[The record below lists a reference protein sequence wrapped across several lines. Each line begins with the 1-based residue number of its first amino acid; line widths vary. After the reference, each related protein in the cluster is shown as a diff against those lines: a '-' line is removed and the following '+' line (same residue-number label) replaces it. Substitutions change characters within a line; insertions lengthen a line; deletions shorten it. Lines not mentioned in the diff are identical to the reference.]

1 MFGMGAIKPNRSRK
15 IVANILNGLAD
26 VLAPKTNTKGIK
38 KVDNIV
44 KKTINEVTDNSS
56 NYGNTIKKAGSSVDK
71 DIKNVPDNKP
81 MTADM
86 YFKNIGGYGFKN
98 YRGEY

>member
-38 KVDNIV
+38 K
-44 KKTINEVTDNSS
+44 S
-56 NYGNTIKKAGSSVDK
+56 
-71 DIKNVPDNKP
+71 
-81 MTADM
+81 
-86 YFKNIGGYGFKN
+86 
-98 YRGEY
+98 